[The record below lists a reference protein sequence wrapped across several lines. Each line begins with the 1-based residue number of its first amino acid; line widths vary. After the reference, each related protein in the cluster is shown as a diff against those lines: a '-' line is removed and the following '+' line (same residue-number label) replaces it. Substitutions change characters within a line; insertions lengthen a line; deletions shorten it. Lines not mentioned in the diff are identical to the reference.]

1 MPNQAAFKVS
11 KRKEEVQQ
19 LVAQL
24 ESMRR
29 NSDHPV
35 EVTLAELVQKKYGVT
50 MDSYFEELGFNPSI
64 DTVQN
69 IFTMPDVSVRWLV
82 PEIMRE
88 AIRLGLRKAAIWPS
102 LVAMEETI
110 KQTSATIP
118 YINLSDAAPKYVEEG
133 ETIPLGD
140 ISYGQKDFKIRKIG
154 RGIKTTYEVMNY
166 CSINVVSIF
175 LQDFGVKLGQSMDA
189 LLIDTL
195 INGEQANGS
204 ESAPVIGVGT
214 LNTVT
219 YKDLLKIWIR
229 MARIG
234 KSPKV
239 IIGGEE
245 AALET
250 LDLPEFKTNANG
262 GTQPVGVPSS
272 SALTLKSPIPKN
284 SEYFIHGAVPDDQQ
298 IIVDPSTAIVKY
310 NAQPLLVES
319 DKIVSNQTMSTF
331 ASLTT
336 GFGIMFR
343 DSRVVLD
350 KSVLFTN
357 SGFPAYMDVD
367 AIEQVQID

>member
-1 MPNQAAFKVS
+1 MPNKAKYDASV
-11 KRKEEVQQ
+11 RKGEVQQ

-24 ESMRR
+24 DSMRR

-35 EVTLAELVQKKYGVT
+35 EVTLAELVTKRYGVS
-50 MDSYFEELGFNPSI
+50 MDAFFEELGFNPAI
-64 DTVQN
+64 DTIQN

-82 PEIMRE
+82 PEIIRE
-88 AIRLGLRKAAIWPS
+88 AVRLGLRKAAIWPD

-110 KQTSATIP
+110 KQTQATIP
-118 YINLSDAAPKYVEEG
+118 HLNMSDAAPKYVNEG

-175 LQDFGVKLGQSMDA
+175 LQDFGIKLGQSMDA

-195 INGEQANGS
+195 INGEQTNGS

-214 LNTVT
+214 VGSVT
-219 YKDLLKIWIR
+219 YKDLLKVWIR

-234 KSPKV
+234 KSPKA
-239 IIGGEE
+239 IIGGED
-245 AALET
+245 AALNT
-250 LDLPEFKTNANG
+250 LDLPEFKTNVNG
-262 GTQPVGVPSS
+262 GTQPAGVPSS

-284 SEYFIHGAVPDDQQ
+284 ANYYIHGAVPDDQQ
-298 IIVDPSTAIVKY
+298 IIIDPSSAIVKY

-336 GFGIMFR
+336 GFGILFR

-350 KSVLFTN
+350 SSVTFAAA
-357 SGFPAYMDVD
+357 GFPAYMDVD
-367 AIEQVQID
+367 AIEQAIID